1 MRGGF
6 SLIDTGSKWRAAS
19 SGFSVL
25 PCLQSWHRQQAPI
38 PKPCFFQ
45 AQTARPTSSAIC
57 SRPRHQALTRR
68 RDAASARRSVFVERK
83 CDLHARSQPPRCDA
97 AGLSKRHMMCGN
109 YWAEH
114 GYLACCR
121 TVLGP
126 AAMPKVLAA
135 TPMTTPRRRQREHAA
150 SAQRPRARSIICVP
164 QRCRSQSHLP
174 AGLVQWRQHHARAAK
189 TRAIAPRSH
198 SIPAAVRHGCSALRC
213 RPHSQSPCVSPP
225 GTRMSR
231 ENSALTSRPR
241 SRGAGARIDVVT
253 CQDAPMISTTHP
265 SAGNPSQPIMRR

>member
-1 MRGGF
+1 MARCF
-6 SLIDTGSKWRAAS
+6 IWLLGSALSSILAS
-19 SGFSVL
+19 PAS
-25 PCLQSWHRQQAPI
+25 AD
-38 PKPCFFQ
+38 PKTVFFQ

-150 SAQRPRARSIICVP
+150 SARRPRARSIICVP

-174 AGLVQWRQHHARAAK
+174 AGLVQWRQHHTQRDGLPG
-189 TRAIAPRSH
+189 PR
-198 SIPAAVRHGCSALRC
+198 RHGLSRRARLLSRLRSGMVLGPSLSTSFPVTMCLASGDEDVPRKFCADVAAPLARC
-213 RPHSQSPCVSPP
+213 RGADRCRDLSRRPP
-225 GTRMSR
+225 
-231 ENSALTSRPR
+231 
-241 SRGAGARIDVVT
+241 
-253 CQDAPMISTTHP
+253 
-265 SAGNPSQPIMRR
+265 

>member
-57 SRPRHQALTRR
+57 SRPRHQTLTRR

-150 SAQRPRARSIICVP
+150 SARRPRARSIICVP

-174 AGLVQWRQHHARAAK
+174 AGLVQWRQHHAQRDGLPG
-189 TRAIAPRSH
+189 PR
-198 SIPAAVRHGCSALRC
+198 RHGL
-213 RPHSQSPCVSPP
+213 
-225 GTRMSR
+225 SR
-231 ENSALTSRPR
+231 R
-241 SRGAGARIDVVT
+241 ARILSRLRSGMVARPFAVDL
-253 CQDAPMISTTHP
+253 IP
-265 SAGNPSQPIMRR
+265 SHHVSRLRGRGCPAKILR

>member
-1 MRGGF
+1 LILVRNGALLHLASRFCPVFNPGIASKRRSQNRVF
-6 SLIDTGSKWRAAS
+6 SKRRRQDRHRRLSVRA
-19 SGFSVL
+19 
-25 PCLQSWHRQQAPI
+25 RDI
-38 PKPCFFQ
+38 
-45 AQTARPTSSAIC
+45 RPS
-57 SRPRHQALTRR
+57 PRR

-150 SAQRPRARSIICVP
+150 SARRPRARSIICVP

-174 AGLVQWRQHHARAAK
+174 AGLVQWRQHHAQRDGLPG
-189 TRAIAPRSH
+189 PR
-198 SIPAAVRHGCSALRC
+198 RHGL
-213 RPHSQSPCVSPP
+213 
-225 GTRMSR
+225 SR
-231 ENSALTSRPR
+231 R
-241 SRGAGARIDVVT
+241 ARILSRLRSGMVARPFAVDL
-253 CQDAPMISTTHP
+253 IP
-265 SAGNPSQPIMRR
+265 SHHVSRLRGRGCPAKILH